1 MSEQHS
7 SDFMKIC
14 VNCMERRNSIPI
26 CNHCGYDESKYSD
39 HPLLLKPRTILK
51 DQYLLGR
58 VLGQGGF
65 GITYIGMDIN
75 LDKKVAIKEFLPTSL
90 ASRELSNYTV
100 LPFKGS
106 QEENFREGLRLFI
119 DEARK
124 VTKFANNVN
133 IVHVINFFEA
143 NNTGYIVMDYI
154 DGDTLSNLIKKR
166 GGRLPVDES
175 LRLMLPIL
183 AALKEVHALALYHRD
198 ISSQN
203 IYVTST
209 GTPILIDFGAA
220 RYVSAEQSH
229 SLDVVLKAGYAPM
242 EQYQARGKIGPW
254 TDIYACGATLYL
266 MITGIL
272 PPPAPDRFYVDEL
285 KQPSDIEG
293 IDISPVLS
301 NAILQALAVRIED
314 RFKGIDEF
322 IAAIERDP
330 QGEYVELL
338 EKHLAHK
345 RITLDKRIALDQFMT
360 ANNIDKAT
368 AITLENDIRAR
379 LNVDKLQ
386 WENEYK
392 DNYIQLSKN
401 HPDGIPDQRIEQLD
415 STYVTTGRVAHRLV
429 LKDAS
434 AKKKASKQS
443 PEVEAK
449 RYAEVS
455 KGHVAGAPL
464 EKTPPASSKK
474 GIYAAV
480 AAVAGV
486 IIVALF
492 LFVMP
497 ATKKPFAPPL
507 PVPQPTV
514 ISPSADVRYGYINV
528 WSRPSAE
535 VFIDG
540 TSVGK
545 TPLPQ
550 LKVRAGKVNIK
561 LVNKAYN
568 INESYEEDVKPE

>member
-1 MSEQHS
+1 MSEQCMP
-7 SDFMKIC
+7 DFLRIC
-14 VNCMERRNSIPI
+14 VNCMERRDRDSVSV
-26 CNHCGYDESKYSD
+26 CNHCGYDEGNYSD

-65 GITYIGMDIN
+65 GITYIGLDIN

-154 DGDTLSNLIKKR
+154 DGDTLANLIKKR

-183 AALKEVHALALYHRD
+183 GALKEVHALALYHRD
-198 ISSQN
+198 ISPQN

-266 MITGIL
+266 MITGL
-272 PPPAPDRFYVDEL
+272 MPPPAPDRFYVDEL
-285 KQPSDIEG
+285 KQASSIEG
-293 IDISPVLS
+293 IDISPDLS

-314 RFKGIDEF
+314 RFRGIDEF
-322 IAAIERDP
+322 IAAIERNP
-330 QGEYVELL
+330 QGEYVEML

-345 RITLDKRIALDQFMT
+345 RITLDKRISLDQLM
-360 ANNIDKAT
+360 ANNKVDKET
-368 AITLENDIRAR
+368 AITLENDLRAK
-379 LNVDKLQ
+379 LNIDKIH
-386 WENEYK
+386 WETEYK
-392 DNYIQLSKN
+392 ENYIQLSKS
-401 HPDGIPDQRIEQLD
+401 HPGGIPDERIKQLD
-415 STYVTTGRVAHRLV
+415 DTYVSAGRVTHRLV

-434 AKKKASKQS
+434 KKTSKPEFKSQEVAQNKPHEASAASPAPSHTQS
-443 PEVEAK
+443 PS
-449 RYAEVS
+449 R
-455 KGHVAGAPL
+455 
-464 EKTPPASSKK
+464 K

-480 AAVAGV
+480 VLIVILLAGG
-486 IIVALF
+486 LF
-492 LFVMP
+492 FMMSP
-497 ATKKPFAPPL
+497 GNKATTQTTKSSTVSTAPT
-507 PVPQPTV
+507 Q
-514 ISPSADVRYGYINV
+514 SRYGYINV
-528 WSRPSAE
+528 WSRPTAE

-540 TSVGK
+540 TPVGQ
-545 TPLPQ
+545 TPLSR
-550 LKVRAGKVNIK
+550 LKVRAGKVNVK
-561 LVNKAYN
+561 LVNKTYN
-568 INESYEEDVKPE
+568 INAHYEEDVVPE